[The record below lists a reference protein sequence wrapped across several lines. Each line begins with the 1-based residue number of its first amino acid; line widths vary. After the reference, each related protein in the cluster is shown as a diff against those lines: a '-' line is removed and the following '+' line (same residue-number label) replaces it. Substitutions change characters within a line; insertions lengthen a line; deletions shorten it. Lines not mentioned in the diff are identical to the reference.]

1 MNFLNLKGN
10 LDLCKLEIN
19 STQHLKKII
28 LSDCGLTSL
37 PQFVK
42 ESKLCEFLDLEG
54 NKLNED
60 STDFKGLTNLLDLNL
75 NKNKFTTVPPS
86 IYDLKKLKSLA
97 ISRQIKTIDHD
108 IKNLKQLKEIHLGW
122 NDNTLRKH
130 YFLLKNLKDIR

>member
-1 MNFLNLKGN
+1 M
-10 LDLCKLEIN
+10 DLCKLEIN

-28 LSDCGLTSL
+28 LSDCSLTSL

-42 ESKLCEFLDLEG
+42 KSKLCEFLDLEG

-97 ISRQIKTIDHD
+97 ISRQIKTIDQN

-130 YFLLKNLKDIR
+130 FFLLKNLKDIR